1 MSETTLRLKWIP
13 VDFSELQ
20 PPAGFSL
27 VEEALWWRAIKALFY
42 GEPQGYVPHG
52 QLPLMLNMRT
62 NRDRRCWDAHGAI
75 VTSALCEK
83 QLAGQ
88 RMVFSP
94 ALNKLLD
101 AQRRKLHRKGGGSG
115 LSPPGPAQPAD
126 ALSHSGLDLNNSKTQ
141 RERGITGNQ
150 RRDPNR
156 PTGAVC
162 LDR

>member
-1 MSETTLRLKWIP
+1 MSETTLRLNWIP

-94 ALNKLLD
+94 ALNNLLD
-101 AQRRKLHRKGGGSG
+101 AQRRKLHRKRGGSG
-115 LSPPGPAQPAD
+115 LSPPGSAPPD
-126 ALSHSGLDLNNSKTQ
+126 ALSLFGSNLSNSKTE
-141 RERGITGNQ
+141 REREGDRGKSAE
-150 RRDPNR
+150 RVKPPNGSSVPR
-156 PTGAVC
+156 
-162 LDR
+162 